1 MEKKIEMKEKV
12 NLPFLL
18 VITMVSAM
26 GGLLFGY
33 DWVVI
38 GGAKPFYEAFFK
50 ITNATGVQGWVM
62 SSALVGCLVGA
73 LFSGTLSDRY
83 GRKKLL
89 IISAILFSLSALG
102 TGAASSISMF
112 VIYRILGGLGIGMA
126 SVLSP
131 IYIAEIAPA
140 HLRGR
145 FVAINQLTIVIGI
158 LLAQVINFLIAK
170 PVPAGFT
177 DTMILDSWNGQMG
190 WRYMFWAELLFSV
203 TFLIMAIFI
212 PESPRWLYKAG
223 KGLRARRIIT
233 RVGGVDYAAETERNI
248 QETLHN
254 DAAKVDFKDLKKPGL
269 RRIIFIGATI
279 AILQQWCGINTVF
292 NYADEIFTAAGYG
305 VSEMLLNVVLVGSV
319 NLVFTLVAMR
329 LIDRIGRRFLML
341 LGYGGLT
348 VIFAFF
354 GGFYQAGLTG
364 IVMLISVMM
373 ATALYAMTLAP
384 TTWVVLSEI
393 FPNRVRGVAM
403 SIATFALWSACFL
416 LTYTFPALNEG
427 LGASG
432 TFWLYGGICLLGF
445 FFIRKYL
452 VETKGKSLE
461 EIESGYVLHNESN

>member
-1 MEKKIEMKEKV
+1 MKNKINM
-12 NLPFLL
+12 LFLL
-18 VITMVSAM
+18 AITLVSAM

-38 GGAKPFYEAFFK
+38 GGAKPFYEAYFL
-50 ITNATGVQGWVM
+50 ISDAAGIQGWVM

-73 LFSGTLSDRY
+73 LVSGTLSDRL

-89 IISAILFSLSALG
+89 IFSAILFTLSALG
-102 TGAASSISMF
+102 TGAAGNIQMF
-112 VIYRILGGLGIGMA
+112 VVYRILGGFGIGMA

-158 LLAQVINFLIAK
+158 LLAQVINFLIAN
-170 PVPAGFT
+170 PVPEGASDAF
-177 DTMILDSWNGQMG
+177 ILDSWNGQRG
-190 WRYMFWAELLFSV
+190 WRWMFWAETGFSSA
-203 TFLIMAIFI
+203 FLILAFFI

-223 KGLRARRIIT
+223 KGEKGVKTLCRI
-233 RVGGVDYAAETERNI
+233 GGEGYAAETEKEI
-248 QETLHN
+248 KVTLAN
-254 DAAKVDFKDLKKPGL
+254 DAARVDFRDLKIPKI
-269 RRIIFIGATI
+269 RRIILIGAGI

-305 VSEMLLNVVLVGSV
+305 VSGMLLNVVLVGSV

-329 LIDRIGRRFLML
+329 LIDRVGRRFLML
-341 LGYGGLT
+341 LGYGGLA
-348 VIFAFF
+348 VVFAFF
-354 GGFYQAGLTG
+354 GGFYKAGLEG
-364 IVMLISVMM
+364 VIMLISVMV
-373 ATALYAMTLAP
+373 ATALYALTLAP

-403 SIATFALWSACFL
+403 SIATFFLWSACFI
-416 LTYTFPALNEG
+416 LTYTFPSLNEG

-432 TFWLYGGICLLGF
+432 TFWLYGAICLVGF
-445 FFIRKYL
+445 FFMRKYL
-452 VETKGKSLE
+452 IETKGKTLE
-461 EIESGYVLHNESN
+461 EIEAEL